1 MRKRFGQHDMQGY
14 CSKESLDKRGLD
26 SGSEQEAWFLPLIAP
41 DAIF

>member
-1 MRKRFGQHDMQGY
+1 VLYEQQTPR
-14 CSKESLDKRGLD
+14 ESLDKRGLD

>member
-1 MRKRFGQHDMQGY
+1 MSDGRLPR
-14 CSKESLDKRGLD
+14 ESLDKRGLD